1 MPTQPDS
8 AKDQFRRLLVLIAV
22 ATVDMIGGAMVF
34 PLIPFYAMKLHASP
48 TIVGMIIASFFVA
61 QLISAPLWGRVSDH
75 YGRRPTLLISLAAST
90 AAFFVFGFAN
100 AIWLLFLCRV
110 VQGLGGGTTGVLQAY
125 VSDTVPPEDRARSL
139 GWLSAG
145 TNVGTMLGPV
155 IGSFSTFWGHQ
166 WPGILAGCLCFT
178 NALFAWKWLPE
189 SRQPHAHAAPRKP
202 VWHGVWSVLHNPTG
216 TVQRLTL
223 IYAVA
228 MLAFSCLTSV
238 LALYLSAEFG
248 ITERTIGY
256 VFLYVGIF
264 SVLMRSAL
272 IGPIVDRIGEPW
284 SIRVGAA
291 TLVLGLLAY
300 PLAPNLWSL
309 AVIIPLVPIGT
320 SLLFPATTAMMSRH
334 SDKRE
339 VGTTMGIAQTFA
351 GISRV
356 TAPVFSTTLFQRVSH
371 GMPFY
376 FAATFVG
383 VVSLL
388 ALQVESQPAPE
399 PVRVVD

>member
-1 MPTQPDS
+1 MS
-8 AKDQFRRLLVLIAV
+8 APAQSSRDQFKSLIVLIAV
-22 ATVDMIGGAMVF
+22 ATVDMVGGAMVF
-34 PLIPFYAMKLHASP
+34 PLIPFYALRLHASAT
-48 TIVGMIIASFFVA
+48 TIGMIIASFFVA

-75 YGRRPTLLISLAAST
+75 YGRRPALLIGLSASC
-90 AAFFVFGFAN
+90 AAFLVFGFAN
-100 AIWLLFLCRV
+100 AIWLLFVCRI

-155 IGSFSTFWGHQ
+155 IGSFATYSGQQ
-166 WPGILAGCLCFT
+166 WPGILAASLCFT

-189 SRQPHAHAAPRKP
+189 SRPKHAGGGVRKP
-202 VWHGVWSVLHNPTG
+202 VWQGVWSVLRNPTG
-216 TVQRLTL
+216 SIQRLTL

-228 MLAFSCLTSV
+228 MLAFSCLSSV
-238 LALYLSAEFG
+238 LALYLSAEFA
-248 ITERTIGY
+248 ITEKTIGY

-272 IGPIVDRIGEPW
+272 IGPIVDRIGELW
-284 SIRVGAA
+284 SIRAGAGI
-291 TLVLGLLAY
+291 LILGLLAY

-309 AVIIPLVPIGT
+309 AFVVPLVPIGT

-334 SDKRE
+334 SAKSE
-339 VGTTMGIAQTFA
+339 LGLTMGIAQTFA
-351 GISRV
+351 GVSRV
-356 TAPVFSTTLFQRVSH
+356 VAPILSTSLFQKVSH

-383 VVSLL
+383 LVSLL
-388 ALQVESQPAPE
+388 AFQVDRRPAPE
-399 PVRVVD
+399 AVRVID

>member
-1 MPTQPDS
+1 M
-8 AKDQFRRLLVLIAV
+8 VLIAV
-22 ATVDMIGGAMVF
+22 ATVDMVGGAMVF
-34 PLIPFYAMKLHASP
+34 PLIPFYALKLNASP
-48 TIVGMIIASFFVA
+48 TTIGMIIASFFVA
-61 QLISAPLWGRVSDH
+61 QLISAPLWGRVSDR
-75 YGRRPTLLISLAAST
+75 YGRRPALLIGLGAAT

-100 AIWLLFLCRV
+100 SVWLLFACRI

-155 IGSFSTFWGHQ
+155 IGSFATHWGQQ
-166 WPGILAGCLCFT
+166 WPGILAASLCLT
-178 NALFAWKWLPE
+178 NAFFAWKWLPE
-189 SRQPHAHAAPRKP
+189 SKQPHVHGTIRKP
-202 VWHGVWSVLHNPTG
+202 VWQGIWSVLRNPTG
-216 TVQRLTL
+216 GVQRLTL

-248 ITERTIGY
+248 ITERTIGF
-256 VFLYVGIF
+256 VFLYIGIF

-284 SIRVGAA
+284 SIRAGAA
-291 TLVLGLLAY
+291 TLIVGLIAY

-309 AVIIPLVPIGT
+309 AFIVPLVPIGT
-320 SLLFPATTAMMSRH
+320 SLLFPATTAMMSRY
-334 SDKRE
+334 SAKTE
-339 VGTTMGIAQTFA
+339 LGTTMGIAQTFA
-351 GISRV
+351 GVSRV
-356 TAPVFSTTLFQRVSH
+356 VAPVLSTTLFQRISH

-376 FAATFVG
+376 FAAAFVG
-383 VVSLL
+383 LVSLL
-388 ALQVESQPAPE
+388 AFQVQALPVPE

>member
-100 AIWLLFLCRV
+100 AIWLLFLCRI

-155 IGSFSTFWGHQ
+155 IGSFATTWGHQ
-166 WPGILAGCLCFT
+166 WPGILAACLCFT
-178 NALFAWKWLPE
+178 NAIFAWQWLPE
-189 SRQPHAHAAPRKP
+189 SKQHAHVPVRKP
-202 VWHGVWSVLHNPTG
+202 VWHGVWAVLRNPTG

-228 MLAFSCLTSV
+228 MLAFSCLSSV

-272 IGPIVDRIGEPW
+272 IGPIVDRIGEHW
-284 SIRVGAA
+284 SIRAGAA
-291 TLVLGLLAY
+291 TLILGLLAY

-309 AVIIPLVPIGT
+309 AFIVPLVPIGT
-320 SLLFPATTAMMSRH
+320 SLLFPATTALMSHH
-334 SDKRE
+334 SPRWE
-339 VGTTMGIAQTFA
+339 LGTTMGIAQTFA

-356 TAPVFSTTLFQRVSH
+356 VAPLLSTTLFQRISH

-388 ALQVESQPAPE
+388 AFQVERQPAPE
-399 PVRVVD
+399 PVRVID